1 MSVKRQILQMNEAT
15 MPGDVAFMGSVGTAE
30 GEPIWN
36 RMAAIIRKHALDIR
50 LLMDAHD
57 RRNRGFVDVS
67 TFRRSLCY
75 AFGNQWIELAMT
87 SAEFEEICMPYK
99 SRTPHAKGEPE
110 AFIMWQKFASD
121 LQTLANTRR
130 PSQNFLAKLEQVE
143 AKERLDQELQAK
155 WGLDIFTLT
164 SALHAIKERLLTYNT
179 SINKAF
185 QRIDAN
191 NNGTVSRAEILAFF
205 KDAHIG
211 NIVSPSTLDVI
222 MAYCDENNDDEVA
235 NTPIP
240 SHHLLPVIQA
250 SPDAHTTPFPLPPSP
265 PSLSLSLPLPHSP
278 SLPLPPLPPLPALPS
293 LPPVAGRSG
302 RVRGSEGPNCSP
314 AGLPPT
320 RTQINYNELAG
331 LIMAG
336 DILDRGVPEKREI
349 KQEQRVGRAQVPVS
363 QLRKAQKLI
372 SASASRPPNPCRP
385 TADHMTPAALAHVS
399 YTVAHS
405 SLSPLRSLL
414 QERLLTKF
422 DSVREALRFIDTDGS
437 GSISRDEI
445 KEMLSRFN
453 LLEYTDF
460 YTGQKRGEL
469 SEEVVDTFLEAC
481 EQISIASDADVRI
494 DADEFTKVIM
504 AEDIMELNVMK

>member
-87 SAEFEEICMPYK
+87 SIEFEEICTPYK
-99 SRTPHAKGEPE
+99 SRAPHAKGEPE

-211 NIVSPSTLDVI
+211 NIVSTSTLDVI

-235 NTPIP
+235 ATP
-240 SHHLLPVIQA
+240 
-250 SPDAHTTPFPLPPSP
+250 PPP
-265 PSLSLSLPLPHSP
+265 PSL
-278 SLPLPPLPPLPALPS
+278 LPAAKA
-293 LPPVAGRSG
+293 PPDATHVQLS
-302 RVRGSEGPNCSP
+302 RVPGGAEASRRAHEAARGPNCSP
-314 AGLPPT
+314 RRLPLA
-320 RTQINYNELAG
+320 RAQINYNELAG

-336 DILDRGVPEKREI
+336 DILARGVPEKREI
-349 KQEQRVGRAQVPVS
+349 KQEKRVGRAQVPVS

-372 SASASRPPNPCRP
+372 SASPPACQPLPPAGRSHDACGAGNPVARWCSPRA
-385 TADHMTPAALAHVS
+385 TTTMSALAGEA
-399 YTVAHS
+399 AHQVRLGS
-405 SLSPLRSLL
+405 GGSPLHRHRWQRLHQPRRSQGDALAF
-414 QERLLTKF
+414 QPARVHRLLHGPEAWRAVGGRGRYLPRG
-422 DSVREALRFIDTDGS
+422 VRADLDRERRGRADRRRRVHQGAH
-437 GSISRDEI
+437 GRGHHGAERHEVRSRG
-445 KEMLSRFN
+445 MRS
-453 LLEYTDF
+453 
-460 YTGQKRGEL
+460 
-469 SEEVVDTFLEAC
+469 
-481 EQISIASDADVRI
+481 
-494 DADEFTKVIM
+494 
-504 AEDIMELNVMK
+504 

>member
-15 MPGDVAFMGSVGTAE
+15 MPGDVAFMGTVGTAE

-36 RMAAIIRKHALDIR
+36 RMAAIIRKHSLDIR

-75 AFGNQWIELAMT
+75 TFGNQWIELGMT
-87 SAEFEEICMPYK
+87 SAEFEEICTPYK
-99 SRTPHAKGEPE
+99 SRQPHAKGEPE

-143 AKERLDQELQAK
+143 AKERLEQELQAK

-211 NIVSPSTLDVI
+211 NIVSTSTLDVI

-235 NTPIP
+235 AT
-240 SHHLLPVIQA
+240 
-250 SPDAHTTPFPLPPSP
+250 P
-265 PSLSLSLPLPHSP
+265 PSLASP
-278 SLPLPPLPPLPALPS
+278 TRLGERPAPS
-293 LPPVAGRSG
+293 GAGRSG
-302 RVRGSEGPNCSP
+302 RQQEGP
-314 AGLPPT
+314 
-320 RTQINYNELAG
+320 
-331 LIMAG
+331 
-336 DILDRGVPEKREI
+336 RGNVPSAHP
-349 KQEQRVGRAQVPVS
+349 RVCPWRA
-363 QLRKAQKLI
+363 
-372 SASASRPPNPCRP
+372 CR
-385 TADHMTPAALAHVS
+385 
-399 YTVAHS
+399 
-405 SLSPLRSLL
+405 
-414 QERLLTKF
+414 
-422 DSVREALRFIDTDGS
+422 
-437 GSISRDEI
+437 
-445 KEMLSRFN
+445 
-453 LLEYTDF
+453 
-460 YTGQKRGEL
+460 
-469 SEEVVDTFLEAC
+469 
-481 EQISIASDADVRI
+481 
-494 DADEFTKVIM
+494 
-504 AEDIMELNVMK
+504 

>member
-87 SAEFEEICMPYK
+87 SIEFEEICTPYK
-99 SRTPHAKGEPE
+99 SRAPHAKGEPE

-211 NIVSPSTLDVI
+211 NIVSTSTLDVI

-235 NTPIP
+235 ATPP
-240 SHHLLPVIQA
+240 
-250 SPDAHTTPFPLPPSP
+250 
-265 PSLSLSLPLPHSP
+265 
-278 SLPLPPLPPLPALPS
+278 PPLPS
-293 LPPVAGRSG
+293 
-302 RVRGSEGPNCSP
+302 
-314 AGLPPT
+314 
-320 RTQINYNELAG
+320 
-331 LIMAG
+331 
-336 DILDRGVPEKREI
+336 
-349 KQEQRVGRAQVPVS
+349 
-363 QLRKAQKLI
+363 
-372 SASASRPPNPCRP
+372 SRPPKPHPMRRTSSCLGCRE
-385 TADHMTPAALAHVS
+385 
-399 YTVAHS
+399 
-405 SLSPLRSLL
+405 
-414 QERLLTKF
+414 ER
-422 DSVREALRFIDTDGS
+422 RRAG
-437 GSISRDEI
+437 GP
-445 KEMLSRFN
+445 
-453 LLEYTDF
+453 
-460 YTGQKRGEL
+460 TGQRGVRTAHPAGCPWRARRSTTTSWL
-469 SEEVVDTFLEAC
+469 GSSWRVTSWPGAC
-481 EQISIASDADVRI
+481 RRSARSSRRSA
-494 DADEFTKVIM
+494 
-504 AEDIMELNVMK
+504 